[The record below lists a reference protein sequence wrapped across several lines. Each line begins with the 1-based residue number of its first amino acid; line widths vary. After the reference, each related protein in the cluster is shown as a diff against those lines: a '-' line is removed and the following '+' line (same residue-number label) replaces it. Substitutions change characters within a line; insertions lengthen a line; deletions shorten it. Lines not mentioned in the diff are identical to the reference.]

1 MNDEL
6 MLLEKDLLRDLT
18 ETEKNLLKKI
28 GWRKFISEYLGMNE
42 SEYFTLRKITRLIS
56 AYCTQT
62 EDVYDAELNSKKFK
76 DLLPLVA
83 ITLKCILNDVENTIK
98 CDETSKKEVE
108 DEDPKYRAQL
118 LATLLNEIPENEHI
132 WLEYYLKRV
141 TDYSPIMDII
151 DDADEY
157 DDSDEMSGDL
167 LDAIKDSVIE
177 ACIEELRKKE
187 TMELPTP
194 ILTEVTSAIWHSDEN
209 VRIEIKDNKLTVK
222 FK

>member
-18 ETEKNLLKKI
+18 ETEKNLLKKL

-42 SEYFTLRKITRLIS
+42 SEYFTLRKITKLIS

-62 EDVYDAELNSKKFK
+62 EDVYDAELASKKHR

-83 ITLKCILNDVENTIK
+83 ITLKCILNDVEREIK
-98 CDETSKKEVE
+98 SDETPEE
-108 DEDPKYRAQL
+108 DEDPKFKAQL

-132 WLEYYLKRV
+132 WLEYYLKMV
-141 TDYSPIMDII
+141 TDYTPIMDII
-151 DDADEY
+151 DEADDYE
-157 DDSDEMSGDL
+157 DSDEMSGDL

-177 ACIEELRKKE
+177 ACIEELREKE
-187 TMELPTP
+187 TIELPTP

>member
-42 SEYFTLRKITRLIS
+42 SEYFTLRKITKLIS

-62 EDVYDAELNSKKFK
+62 EDVYDAELNSKKHK
-76 DLLPLVA
+76 ELLPLVA
-83 ITLKCILNDVENTIK
+83 ITLKCILNDVEETIK
-98 CDETSKKEVE
+98 PEEEKE
-108 DEDPKYRAQL
+108 DKDPKYRAQL

-132 WLEYYLKRV
+132 WLEYYLKMV

-157 DDSDEMSGDL
+157 EDSDEMSGDL
-167 LDAIKDSVIE
+167 LDAIKDSVID
-177 ACIEELRKKE
+177 ACIDNLREKE

>member
-42 SEYFTLRKITRLIS
+42 SEYFTLRKITKLIS

-62 EDVYDAELNSKKFK
+62 EDVYDAELNSKKHR

-83 ITLKCILNDVENTIK
+83 VTLKCILNDVETTIK
-98 CDETSKKEVE
+98 NDEVEEE

-132 WLEYYLKRV
+132 WLEYYLKMV

-151 DDADEY
+151 DDADDYE
-157 DDSDEMSGDL
+157 DSDEMSGDL

-177 ACIEELRKKE
+177 ACIEELHTKE
-187 TMELPTP
+187 AMELPTP

>member
-18 ETEKNLLKKI
+18 ETEKNLLKKL

-42 SEYFTLRKITRLIS
+42 SEYFTLRKITKLIS

-62 EDVYDAELNSKKFK
+62 EDVYDAELGSKKHR

-83 ITLKCILNDVENTIK
+83 ITLKCILNDVEREIK
-98 CDETSKKEVE
+98 SDETPEE

-132 WLEYYLKRV
+132 WLEYYLKMV

-151 DDADEY
+151 DDADDYE
-157 DDSDEMSGDL
+157 DSDEMSGDL

-177 ACIEELRKKE
+177 ACIEELREKE

>member
-18 ETEKNLLKKI
+18 ETEKNLLEKI
-28 GWRKFISEYLGMNE
+28 GWRKFISEYLEMNE

-62 EDVYDAELNSKKFK
+62 EDVYDAELNSKKHK
-76 DLLPLVA
+76 EILPLVA
-83 ITLKCILNDVENTIK
+83 ITLKCILNDVEETIK
-98 CDETSKKEVE
+98 SGKEKE

-132 WLEYYLKRV
+132 WLEYYLKMV
-141 TDYSPIMDII
+141 TDYSLIMDII

-157 DDSDEMSGDL
+157 DDSDQMSGDL
-167 LDAIKDSVIE
+167 LDAIKDSVID

-187 TMELPTP
+187 TMELPNP
-194 ILTEVTSAIWHSDEN
+194 ILTEVTSAIWHLDEN